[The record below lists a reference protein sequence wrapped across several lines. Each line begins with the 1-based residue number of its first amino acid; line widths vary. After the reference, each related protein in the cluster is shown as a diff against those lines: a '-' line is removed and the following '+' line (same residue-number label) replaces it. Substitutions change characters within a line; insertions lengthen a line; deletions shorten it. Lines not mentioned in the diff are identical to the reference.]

1 MTQWDEVSGEARETM
16 RFLGYFKPT
25 VNPANKARVAD
36 MGCIEV
42 KGWIEEEGKTY
53 LNSTEL
59 REMAVHFVEV
69 ANWLDK
75 RAAEAANAK

>member
-25 VNPANKARVAD
+25 VNPANK
-36 MGCIEV
+36 EV